1 MSFQKLVD
9 RGKSEQEA
17 LQILRLTS
25 KPKTRLEN
33 YQWLHQLW
41 DENQWSTFADF
52 LKWYNDLDVTPMI
65 QAIENMNE
73 FYKQKHIDF
82 MHQAIS
88 LPGVAMR
95 VCFNSITDPSTEFH
109 LFNPKNKDIYQLFK
123 QNIVG
128 GPSIIFNRYHE
139 AGKTFI
145 RNNPNKPCQK
155 IIGYDAN
162 ALYLWAIGQKLGV
175 GFPLV
180 RREENNFRREFPQF
194 ATGCR
199 DWIDWLI
206 HERNI
211 KIESAFHGGEK
222 KIGNYKVDGFCSD
235 LNTIFE
241 FYGDYWHAHPDQFPD
256 KNALHPTIKDKDGNP
271 MSVKDIRTRDHKRVQ
286 DLRDKGYNVEIIWE
300 KGWQALLSQRPE
312 IKTYLA
318 QLRTFTHFKKYLS
331 QDQVI
336 QYTQDGHLFGFV

>member
-1 MSFQKLVD
+1 
-9 RGKSEQEA
+9 
-17 LQILRLTS
+17 
-25 KPKTRLEN
+25 
-33 YQWLHQLW
+33 
-41 DENQWSTFADF
+41 
-52 LKWYNDLDVTPMI
+52 MI

-95 VCFNSITDPSTEFH
+95 VCFNSITDPAAEFH
-109 LFNPKNKDIYQLFK
+109 LFNEKNKDIYQLFK
-123 QNIVG
+123 QNIIR

-194 ATGCR
+194 AAGCR

-206 HERNI
+206 LERNI
-211 KIESAFHGGEK
+211 KIQSAFHGGEK
-222 KIGNYKVDGFCSD
+222 KIGNYKVDGFCQE
-235 LNTIFE
+235 LNTVFE
-241 FYGDYWHAHPDQFPD
+241 FYGDYWHCHADQFPD
-256 KNALHPTIKDKDGNP
+256 KNTIHPTIKDKDGNP
-271 MSVKDIRTRDHKRVQ
+271 CQSKIFVPK
-286 DLRDKGYNVEIIWE
+286 IISE
-300 KGWQALLSQRPE
+300 YKIYKTKVTMLKSSGKKIGKLS
-312 IKTYLA
+312 
-318 QLRTFTHFKKYLS
+318 
-331 QDQVI
+331 
-336 QYTQDGHLFGFV
+336 